1 MNISHFGALSDRIK
15 QIKHTEEGVN
25 AMSDAVRNFAKKY
38 AADINADLTLQLK
51 ETEEKMKKEKQIL
64 ESEKQVL
71 WQSINSLNNREKNI
85 ILMRFGLNGYA
96 EKTQKEV
103 ADEIGISQSYIS
115 RLEKRIFK
123 KLKKEIERTV

>member
-71 WQSINSLNNREKNI
+71 E
-85 ILMRFGLNGYA
+85 
-96 EKTQKEV
+96 TQKQSAIEKSEKLIKKMREMGMS
-103 ADEIGISQSYIS
+103 DEQI
-115 RLEKRIFK
+115 
-123 KLKKEIERTV
+123 KETTDN